1 MAEKR
6 KIVIVGSAWPLRG
19 GGIATFNERLA
30 KAWFDNGDE
39 VIIYSFSLQYPAL
52 LFPGTTQH
60 SSDPAPEGLD
70 IRVKV
75 NSINP
80 LNWLQVGKEIGK
92 LKPDFVLFRFWIPFM
107 APCLGTIARQIR
119 KAGIKT
125 IAIVDNIIP
134 HEKKLSDRLLAR
146 YFVNSVDYFIAM
158 SQSVMDDLNTF
169 DANKPKKLTVHPL
182 YDNFGEA
189 VTRETALE
197 RTGLSDQYRYILFFG
212 FIREYKGLDLLLKA
226 MADGRIRKL
235 PVRLVVAGEFYVDPA
250 PYMQLMEDLH
260 ISDKVVLKTEFIP
273 NAEVV
278 NYFCLADLVVQPY
291 KSATQSGITQV
302 AYHFNKPMITTNVGG
317 LAEIVKHNEVGFVVN
332 PDNDE
337 IADAICTFFDKDLEK
352 PFAAA
357 IQKEKNR
364 FSWQTMLEAIDEVMG
379 CGHRKK

>member
-1 MAEKR
+1 MADKR

-30 KAWFDNGDE
+30 KAWLDHGDE
-39 VIIYSFSLQYPAL
+39 VTIYSFSLQYPSL

-60 SSDPAPEGLD
+60 SSEPAPEELD

-80 LNWLQVGKEIGK
+80 LNWLKVGKEIGK

-134 HEKKLSDRLLAR
+134 HEKKFFDRPLAG
-146 YFVNSVDYFIAM
+146 YFVKSVDYFITM
-158 SQSVMDDLNTF
+158 SQSVLEDLNTF
-169 DANKPKKLTVHPL
+169 DADKPKKYTVHPL

-189 VTRETALE
+189 VSRETALE
-197 RTGLSDQYRYILFFG
+197 RIGLSTEFRYILFFG

-226 MADGRIRKL
+226 IAGDRISKL
-235 PVRLVVAGEFYVDPA
+235 PVRLVVAGEFYIDRT
-250 PYMQLMEDLH
+250 PYMQLIEDLN
-260 ISDKVVLKTEFIP
+260 IAGKVILKTEFIP
-273 NAEVV
+273 NTEVV

-291 KSATQSGITQV
+291 KTATQSGITQV

-332 PDNDE
+332 PDSGE
-337 IADAICTFFDKDLEK
+337 IEDAICTFFEKDLAK
-352 PFAAA
+352 TFTAN

-364 FSWQTMLEAIDEVMG
+364 FSWETMLKAIDEVMDSD
-379 CGHRKK
+379 HSKK